1 MQNDIGLEL
10 LAKFLADECNDSEKE
25 IVLNWIETDPLN
37 RDEFNYIKSIWN
49 ASGDKHVN
57 WDVEKAWD
65 KFSVNSGIKE
75 DLPVT
80 KNRPKNS
87 IKLFSFGKIVP
98 AISVILI
105 LLASVFYFNTISI
118 EPLPSKKIEV
128 INAFHKI
135 TTEKGQRVS
144 FKLPDGSEVFLN
156 AASSIQFPADFLNGK
171 REISLDGEAFFRV
184 VHKDDEPF
192 IVSFKNGI
200 VQDIG
205 TEFNIKSWK
214 DDKSSSIAV
223 SSGEVAVKSNDID
236 KSVRLMKGQFTIIPE
251 NGLPS
256 VPVKARIDHL
266 TGWMYGKLYFDNT
279 MLGDVFKSLSR
290 SYNLDCTISDSLL
303 LSLHLTA
310 GFGEETPE
318 EIIHIISLALDLKHK
333 KSGNKIYFYPGKNFY
348 FNKTNK
354 VQDLN

>member
-192 IVSFKNGI
+192 IVSFKGGK
-200 VQDIG
+200 VEDIG
-205 TEFNIKSWK
+205 TEFNVKAWNE
-214 DDKSSSIAV
+214 DKVSSVAV
-223 SSGEVAVKSNDID
+223 SGGEVVVSSNGTGR
-236 KSVRLMKGQFTIIPE
+236 SVHLIEGQITKISG
-251 NGLPS
+251 NGLLSQPA
-256 VPVKARIDHL
+256 KYRIDHL
-266 TGWMYGKLYFDNT
+266 TGWLDGKLYFDNT
-279 MLGDVFKSLSR
+279 LLGDVFKSLSR
-290 SYNLDCTISDSLL
+290 S
-303 LSLHLTA
+303 
-310 GFGEETPE
+310 
-318 EIIHIISLALDLKHK
+318 
-333 KSGNKIYFYPGKNFY
+333 
-348 FNKTNK
+348 
-354 VQDLN
+354 

>member
-37 RDEFNYIKSIWN
+37 RDEFN
-49 ASGDKHVN
+49 
-57 WDVEKAWD
+57 
-65 KFSVNSGIKE
+65 SVKSGIKE

-156 AASSIQFPADFLNGK
+156 AASSIQFL
-171 REISLDGEAFFRV
+171 
-184 VHKDDEPF
+184 
-192 IVSFKNGI
+192 
-200 VQDIG
+200 
-205 TEFNIKSWK
+205 
-214 DDKSSSIAV
+214 
-223 SSGEVAVKSNDID
+223 
-236 KSVRLMKGQFTIIPE
+236 
-251 NGLPS
+251 
-256 VPVKARIDHL
+256 
-266 TGWMYGKLYFDNT
+266 
-279 MLGDVFKSLSR
+279 
-290 SYNLDCTISDSLL
+290 
-303 LSLHLTA
+303 
-310 GFGEETPE
+310 
-318 EIIHIISLALDLKHK
+318 
-333 KSGNKIYFYPGKNFY
+333 
-348 FNKTNK
+348 
-354 VQDLN
+354 